1 MKTEIVCIVATDCA
15 GGIGKDNV
23 IPWKIPAEM
32 AHFRKSTVGKPVIMG
47 RKTWESLPAPLKDRF
62 NIVVTSAESLEGAAV
77 AKTPQEALKIAEEW
91 WEGVE
96 HSELPREVY
105 VIGGAQIYKAFEPY
119 YDKVIVTR
127 VEHSFPC
134 DTTFDD
140 KFITGNVEAWSM
152 SFVTRSLCIESGM
165 TFSIFEFNKNK
176 STTN

>member
-1 MKTEIVCIVATDCA
+1 MKTEIVCIVATDGA

-23 IPWKIPAEM
+23 IPWKVPAEM

-47 RKTWESLPAPLKDRF
+47 RKTWESLHAPLKNRF
-62 NIVVTSAESLEGAAV
+62 NIVVTSAESLEGATV
-77 AKTPQEALKIAEEW
+77 ARTPQEALKIAEEW

-105 VIGGAQIYKAFEPY
+105 VIGGAQIYKSFEPY

-127 VEHSFPC
+127 VGDSFLC

-140 KFITGNVEAWSM
+140 KFITDNVNTWTLSSM
-152 SFVTRSLCIESGM
+152 THETCNESGIS
-165 TFSIFEFNKNK
+165 FLIFEFNKNK
-176 STTN
+176 SITN

>member
-1 MKTEIVCIVATDCA
+1 MKTEIVCIVATDSA

-47 RKTWESLPAPLKDRF
+47 RKTWESLHAPLKDRL
-62 NIVVTSAESLEGAAV
+62 NIVVTSAESLEGATV
-77 AKTPQEALKIAEEW
+77 ARTPQEALDIAEEW

-96 HSELPREVY
+96 HSELSREVY

-127 VEHSFPC
+127 VEDLFPC

-140 KFITGNVEAWSM
+140 KFITDYVNAWSM
-152 SFVTRSLCIESGM
+152 SLTTRSLCDKSGM
-165 TFSIFEFNKNK
+165 SFFIFEFNKNK
-176 STTN
+176 PTTN